1 MGPGE
6 PVQRR
11 STKLVRFAAGT
22 RRADLSPTD
31 PKPGSG
37 ELESHMKKHL
47 AIAALATAGAVL
59 VAPAALAAPTAPAP
73 TSAGTTTVSAPAPV
87 GPETT
92 ISGPQT
98 AKVGQEFKITGKTDK
113 GLKGSKVYAYQDGK
127 KIAAERTVA
136 ANGDISMR
144 IVSGKA
150 GANQAYQFR
159 VVDGAK
165 NVWRSNTIHI
175 NVVK

>member
-1 MGPGE
+1 
-6 PVQRR
+6 
-11 STKLVRFAAGT
+11 
-22 RRADLSPTD
+22 
-31 PKPGSG
+31 
-37 ELESHMKKHL
+37 MKKHL

-113 GLKGSKVYAYQDGK
+113 GLKGSRSTPT
-127 KIAAERTVA
+127 RTA
-136 ANGDISMR
+136 R
-144 IVSGKA
+144 
-150 GANQAYQFR
+150 
-159 VVDGAK
+159 
-165 NVWRSNTIHI
+165 RSPLNAPWPPMATSR
-175 NVVK
+175 

>member
-1 MGPGE
+1 
-6 PVQRR
+6 
-11 STKLVRFAAGT
+11 
-22 RRADLSPTD
+22 
-31 PKPGSG
+31 
-37 ELESHMKKHL
+37 MKKHL

-59 VAPAALAAPTAPAP
+59 VAPAALAAPTAPA
-73 TSAGTTTVSAPAPV
+73 
-87 GPETT
+87 PETT

>member
-1 MGPGE
+1 
-6 PVQRR
+6 
-11 STKLVRFAAGT
+11 
-22 RRADLSPTD
+22 
-31 PKPGSG
+31 
-37 ELESHMKKHL
+37 MKKHL

-165 NVWRSNTIHI
+165 NVWRSDTIHI

>member
-1 MGPGE
+1 MPSLLRQ
-6 PVQRR
+6 PPWRR
-11 STKLVRFAAGT
+11 RPLLRQLRLG
-22 RRADLSPTD
+22 RQLP
-31 PKPGSG
+31 
-37 ELESHMKKHL
+37 
-47 AIAALATAGAVL
+47 
-59 VAPAALAAPTAPAP
+59 
-73 TSAGTTTVSAPAPV
+73 APAPV